1 VDPRAALSAL
11 RARWWVLVL
20 TTALT
25 VGLGVA
31 LTFLQPRAYVATS
44 TYVVAPTEGF
54 RSDVLSAISLISRQ
68 TEIAETFAQVA
79 MSNSVAEAVHA
90 ELDLAADAPSVT
102 IESQVRP
109 GTTVLEVTA
118 RSSDPQLAESYA
130 NATGDV
136 LPDYLE
142 GVNAA
147 VRLVPLDAANDA
159 IPVPSGLILNVA
171 LGLVVGL
178 ALGAGLVL
186 AVRWLR
192 GLGRP
197 QPPEIVDSES
207 LAYNSAYFALRLRQE
222 MSRVRRSD
230 RPMVVALLR
239 VVPTGAFDTLSSTAR
254 LDVLRIVTAAFDA
267 NTKVEDVAA
276 RIDDSTFA
284 ILLPDTSSDA
294 ARNVVDVLRG
304 AIDDRLRPAE
314 GGPDT
319 IRLHCISALL
329 EYNGR
334 SRIGE
339 RELMRRAERQLARNE
354 TQRSVAPGVVPA
366 GAERGG

>member
-44 TYVVAPTEGF
+44 TYVVAPAEGF

-90 ELDLAADAPSVT
+90 ELELAADAPSVT

-130 NATGDV
+130 NATGIV

-207 LAYNSAYFALRLRQE
+207 VDYNRAYFGVRLRQALGG
-222 MSRVRRSD
+222 VRRTR
-230 RPMVVALLR
+230 RPLALAVLR
-239 VVPTGAFDTLSSTAR
+239 TLPVGQMEAVPASVR
-254 LDVLRIVTAAFDA
+254 LD
-267 NTKVEDVAA
+267 
-276 RIDDSTFA
+276 
-284 ILLPDTSSDA
+284 
-294 ARNVVDVLRG
+294 
-304 AIDDRLRPAE
+304 
-314 GGPDT
+314 
-319 IRLHCISALL
+319 
-329 EYNGR
+329 
-334 SRIGE
+334 
-339 RELMRRAERQLARNE
+339 MQ
-354 TQRSVAPGVVPA
+354 
-366 GAERGG
+366 

>member
-1 VDPRAALSAL
+1 VDSRAALSAL

-44 TYVVAPTEGF
+44 TYVVAPTPSF
-54 RSDVLSAISLISRQ
+54 RSDVLSAMTLISRQ
-68 TEIAETFAQVA
+68 SEIAETFAQIA
-79 MSNSVAEAVHA
+79 MSSYVAEAVHA
-90 ELDLAADAPSVT
+90 ELGLAADAPSVT

-118 RSSDPQLAESYA
+118 RSSDPQLAERYA
-130 NATGDV
+130 NATGIV
-136 LPDYLE
+136 LLDYLE
-142 GVNAA
+142 GVNDAF
-147 VRLVPLDAANDA
+147 RLVLLDAANTA
-159 IPVPSGLILNVA
+159 LPVPSGLILNVA

-178 ALGAGLVL
+178 AMGAGLVL

-207 LAYNSAYFALRLRQE
+207 LAYNSAYFAMRLRQE

-239 VVPTGAFDTLSSTAR
+239 IVPTGAFDTLSSTAR
-254 LDVLRIVTAAFDA
+254 LEVLRIATAAFDT

-284 ILLPDTSSDA
+284 VLLPDTSSDTA
-294 ARNVVDVLRG
+294 GNVVNVLRG

-314 GGPDT
+314 GGPET
-319 IRLHCISALL
+319 IRLHCVSALL

-354 TQRSVAPGVVPA
+354 TQRSVAPGVPA